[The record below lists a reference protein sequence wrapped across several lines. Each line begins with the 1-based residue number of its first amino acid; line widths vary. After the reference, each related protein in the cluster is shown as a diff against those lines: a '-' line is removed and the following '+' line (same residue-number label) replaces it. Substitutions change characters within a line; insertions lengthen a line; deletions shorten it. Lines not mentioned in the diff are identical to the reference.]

1 MEYPPDPGPGE
12 VLVRIRAVGICG
24 SDMHLYS
31 EGGVAGSPA
40 RYPMVLGH
48 EPGGEI
54 AAVGPGVE
62 SLKEGVRVA
71 VEPAILRRPCELARE
86 GRRHLS
92 ENIVFMGGVQI
103 PGALREYAV
112 VPEQNCIPAPE
123 DLSLIDA
130 AFVEPVAVL
139 LHSIELAELR
149 LGETVAVTGAG
160 PIGLLAV
167 ALAKRAGASR
177 IVVTDRVPHRLQ
189 KALELGAD
197 AAVDVSKDS
206 PKEAVRD
213 LMGLGAHVVFDAA
226 GKPESINDGLRCL
239 RPGGRMVIIGIPS
252 QTPVGVDLWQ
262 AMGKEATIRVQK
274 RSNGN
279 DEAAM
284 QLIREGAVRSDWIV
298 THRVPFEQGHR
309 AFEMMANYSDG
320 VIKPVVEF
328 G

>member
-1 MEYPPDPGPGE
+1 
-12 VLVRIRAVGICG
+12 
-24 SDMHLYS
+24 
-31 EGGVAGSPA
+31 
-40 RYPMVLGH
+40 
-48 EPGGEI
+48 
-54 AAVGPGVE
+54 
-62 SLKEGVRVA
+62 
-71 VEPAILRRPCELARE
+71 
-86 GRRHLS
+86 
-92 ENIVFMGGVQI
+92 
-103 PGALREYAV
+103 
-112 VPEQNCIPAPE
+112 
-123 DLSLIDA
+123 
-130 AFVEPVAVL
+130 
-139 LHSIELAELR
+139 
-149 LGETVAVTGAG
+149 
-160 PIGLLAV
+160 
-167 ALAKRAGASR
+167 
-177 IVVTDRVPHRLQ
+177 VTDRVPHRLQ